1 MKIRPCG
8 VFGERAPGVEG
19 LVHISQLAEG
29 RVHNVGSVVKVDEVI
44 TVKVLDVDPKTR
56 RISLSL
62 LAMKQ
67 EQESQ
72 VVRPDD
78 PALRKLKAKFG
89 GQLKGGIG

>member
-1 MKIRPCG
+1 MP
-8 VFGERAPGVEG
+8 FGAFVELAPGVEG

-29 RVHNVGSVVKVDEVI
+29 RVHNVGSIVKVDEVI

-78 PALRKLKAKFG
+78 PALRKLKARFG
-89 GQLKGGIG
+89 GELKGGIG